1 MMYQRPNY
9 FDINDWIIMDTK
21 VLHMFDENETPFYAM
36 KIKIGTLDV
45 EEIDINN
52 HYKKKSFDIIRWINK
67 SEFDRL
73 RTNAG
78 VIVW

>member
-9 FDINDWIIMDTK
+9 FDINDWIIMDTR
-21 VLHMFDENETPFYAM
+21 VLHMFDENETPFYVM

-67 SEFDRL
+67 AEFDRL
-73 RTNAG
+73 RANAG